1 MTNPKKNRKV
11 FNIILAIVLAVG
23 VWLYVINVENPTGT
37 VPIRDIPVS
46 LVGEDSLAERGLMV
60 TDQSRDSVNLKLSGR
75 RKTLMKLNR
84 KNLTLELD
92 VSTITSEGEH
102 TISCRASFPNN
113 IGTDNVS
120 VSDWE
125 DLRVTVTVEK
135 QETKEIPVRGEF
147 IGTEAENCLAGAVS
161 TDPETITLTGPAEAL
176 DGVSYA
182 LATIGGKEVSD
193 TITETASV
201 VLMGPGSKPASR
213 KNITLDQETVDVTV
227 PVRQVV
233 ALPLTVTLTGG
244 DTTSAADVTVDISPK
259 NLTVVKEAG
268 ADLPQSI
275 SLGEIDLSNVLA
287 DTSYALPHPPAG
299 RRGGPGDQ
307 EVRFATVS
315 LSFDKV
321 KARQLET
328 KQITFTNVPKGWKAS
343 LVNATLSVWVR
354 GDPEQVENL
363 SADQIQV
370 TVDLSKAA
378 TEDELQRAAA
388 KVTLKEGAGEKV
400 SILGNHYS
408 VAFYLSKS

>member
-135 QETKEIPVRGEF
+135 QETKEIPVRGRVYWYRSGK
-147 IGTEAENCLAGAVS
+147 IAWLVPSAPTRRPLPSPA
-161 TDPETITLTGPAEAL
+161 PAEAL

-287 DTSYALPHPPAG
+287 DTSYALPIHLPDGVVAWG
-299 RRGGPGDQ
+299 Q

-328 KQITFTNVPKGWKAS
+328 KQITFTNVPEGWKAS

-354 GDPEQVENL
+354 GDPEQVEHL

-370 TVDLSKAA
+370 TVDLSKAGLPRTSFSGRRQSEPEGGGPERRSASWA
-378 TEDELQRAAA
+378 TTILWP
-388 KVTLKEGAGEKV
+388 
-400 SILGNHYS
+400 SI
-408 VAFYLSKS
+408 

>member
-1 MTNPKKNRKV
+1 MTDPKKNRKV
-11 FNIILAIVLAVG
+11 FNIILAVILAVG

-46 LVGEDSLAERGLMV
+46 LMGEDALAERGLMV
-60 TDQSRDSVNLKLSGR
+60 TDQSQDSVSLKLSGR
-75 RKTLMKLNR
+75 RKTLMKLTR
-84 KNLTLELD
+84 KNITLELD

-102 TISCRASFPNN
+102 TLSCRASFPNN
-113 IGTDNVS
+113 VGTDNVS

-161 TDPETITLTGPAEAL
+161 TDPETLTLTGPAEAL

-182 LATIGGKEVSD
+182 LASVGGKELSD
-193 TITETASV
+193 TITESASV
-201 VLMGPGSKPASR
+201 VLMGPDSKPASR
-213 KNITLDQETVDVTV
+213 KNITLDKETVAVTV

-244 DTTSAADVTVDISPK
+244 DTSSAADVSVEISPK
-259 NLTVVKEAG
+259 NITVVKDAG
-268 ADLPQSI
+268 QDLPQSI
-275 SLGEIDLSNVLA
+275 SLGEIDLSDVLA
-287 DTSYALPHPPAG
+287 DTSYAIPIHLPEGVVAWG
-299 RRGGPGDQ
+299 Q

-315 LSFDKV
+315 LSFDEV
-321 KARQLET
+321 QARQLDT
-328 KQITFTNVPKGWKAS
+328 SNIRFTNVPDGWKAS
-343 LVNATLSVWVR
+343 LVNPTLSVWVR
-354 GDPEQVENL
+354 GDPEQVEAL

-378 TEDELQRAAA
+378 AGDKLQRAAA
-388 KVTLKEGAGEKV
+388 AVTLTDEAGDKV
-400 SILGNHYS
+400 SVLGSHYT
-408 VAFYLSKS
+408 VAFRLAKS

>member
-102 TISCRASFPNN
+102 ALSCRASFPNN

-161 TDPETITLTGPAEAL
+161 TDPETITLTGPRR
-176 DGVSYA
+176 
-182 LATIGGKEVSD
+182 
-193 TITETASV
+193 
-201 VLMGPGSKPASR
+201 GPGRRVLCPGHHR
-213 KNITLDQETVDVTV
+213 
-227 PVRQVV
+227 RQGSQRHHYGNGQRG
-233 ALPLTVTLTGG
+233 PYGSGQQTG
-244 DTTSAADVTVDISPK
+244 
-259 NLTVVKEAG
+259 
-268 ADLPQSI
+268 
-275 SLGEIDLSNVLA
+275 LA
-287 DTSYALPHPPAG
+287 EKHHP
-299 RRGGPGDQ
+299 GPGD
-307 EVRFATVS
+307 RRRHRPGPPSGGPA
-315 LSFDKV
+315 LD
-321 KARQLET
+321 RD
-328 KQITFTNVPKGWKAS
+328 PH
-343 LVNATLSVWVR
+343 R
-354 GDPEQVENL
+354 G
-363 SADQIQV
+363 
-370 TVDLSKAA
+370 
-378 TEDELQRAAA
+378 
-388 KVTLKEGAGEKV
+388 
-400 SILGNHYS
+400 
-408 VAFYLSKS
+408 

>member
-227 PVRQVV
+227 PVR
-233 ALPLTVTLTGG
+233 
-244 DTTSAADVTVDISPK
+244 
-259 NLTVVKEAG
+259 
-268 ADLPQSI
+268 
-275 SLGEIDLSNVLA
+275 
-287 DTSYALPHPPAG
+287 
-299 RRGGPGDQ
+299 
-307 EVRFATVS
+307 
-315 LSFDKV
+315 
-321 KARQLET
+321 
-328 KQITFTNVPKGWKAS
+328 
-343 LVNATLSVWVR
+343 
-354 GDPEQVENL
+354 
-363 SADQIQV
+363 
-370 TVDLSKAA
+370 
-378 TEDELQRAAA
+378 
-388 KVTLKEGAGEKV
+388 
-400 SILGNHYS
+400 
-408 VAFYLSKS
+408 

>member
-1 MTNPKKNRKV
+1 MTDPKKNRKV
-11 FNIILAIVLAVG
+11 FNIILAVILAVG

-37 VPIRDIPVS
+37 IPIRDIPVS
-46 LVGEDSLAERGLMV
+46 LVGEEDLAARGLMV
-60 TDQSRDSVNLKLSGR
+60 TDQSEDSVSLKLSGR
-75 RKTLMKLNR
+75 RKTLMKLTR
-84 KNLTLELD
+84 KNITLELD

-102 TISCRASFPNN
+102 TLSCRASFPNN

-161 TDPETITLTGPAEAL
+161 TDPETLTLTGPAEAL

-182 LATIGGKEVSD
+182 LASVGGKELSD
-193 TITETASV
+193 TITESASV
-201 VLMGPGSKPASR
+201 VLMGPDSKPASR
-213 KNITLDQETVDVTV
+213 KNITLDKENVAVTV

-244 DTTSAADVTVDISPK
+244 DTSSAADVSVEISPK
-259 NLTVVKEAG
+259 NITVVKDAG
-268 ADLPQSI
+268 QDLPQSI
-275 SLGEIDLSNVLA
+275 SLGEIDLSDVLA
-287 DTSYALPHPPAG
+287 DTSYAIPIHLPEGVVAWG
-299 RRGGPGDQ
+299 Q

-315 LSFDKV
+315 LSFDEV
-321 KARQLET
+321 QARQLDT
-328 KQITFTNVPKGWKAS
+328 SNIKFTNVPDGWKAS
-343 LVNATLSVWVR
+343 LVNPTLSVWVR
-354 GDPEQVENL
+354 GDPEQVEAL

-378 TEDELQRAAA
+378 AGDKLQRAAA
-388 KVTLKEGAGEKV
+388 AVTLTDEAGDKV
-400 SILGNHYS
+400 SVLGNHYT
-408 VAFYLSKS
+408 VAFRLAKS

>member
-287 DTSYALPHPPAG
+287 DTSYALPIHLPDGVVAWG
-299 RRGGPGDQ
+299 Q

-315 LSFDKV
+315 LSFDKGP
-321 KARQLET
+321 AAGDEADHLYQRPRRLEG
-328 KQITFTNVPKGWKAS
+328 QPGQ
-343 LVNATLSVWVR
+343 R
-354 GDPEQVENL
+354 HPERL
-363 SADQIQV
+363 GPGRS
-370 TVDLSKAA
+370 
-378 TEDELQRAAA
+378 
-388 KVTLKEGAGEKV
+388 GAGGAPERRPN
-400 SILGNHYS
+400 SSHCRFEQGRYRGRASAGRRQSEPEGGGRREGQHPGQPLFRGLL
-408 VAFYLSKS
+408 FE

>member
-193 TITETASV
+193 TITQQTGLAEKHHP
-201 VLMGPGSKPASR
+201 GPGDRRRHRPGPPSGGPA
-213 KNITLDQETVDVTV
+213 LDRDPHRGRHDLGRGCNGRHFPQE
-227 PVRQVV
+227 PHRRERGRGRP
-233 ALPLTVTLTGG
+233 APIHFPGG
-244 DTTSAADVTVDISPK
+244 DRPEQRPGRHFVCAS
-259 NLTVVKEAG
+259 
-268 ADLPQSI
+268 
-275 SLGEIDLSNVLA
+275 
-287 DTSYALPHPPAG
+287 HPPAG
-299 RRGGPGDQ
+299 RRGGLG
-307 EVRFATVS
+307 T
-315 LSFDKV
+315 
-321 KARQLET
+321 
-328 KQITFTNVPKGWKAS
+328 
-343 LVNATLSVWVR
+343 R
-354 GDPEQVENL
+354 GPLCHREPL
-363 SADQIQV
+363 
-370 TVDLSKAA
+370 L
-378 TEDELQRAAA
+378 
-388 KVTLKEGAGEKV
+388 
-400 SILGNHYS
+400 
-408 VAFYLSKS
+408 

>member
-1 MTNPKKNRKV
+1 M
-11 FNIILAIVLAVG
+11 
-23 VWLYVINVENPTGT
+23 
-37 VPIRDIPVS
+37 
-46 LVGEDSLAERGLMV
+46 
-60 TDQSRDSVNLKLSGR
+60 
-75 RKTLMKLNR
+75 
-84 KNLTLELD
+84 
-92 VSTITSEGEH
+92 
-102 TISCRASFPNN
+102 
-113 IGTDNVS
+113 
-120 VSDWE
+120 
-125 DLRVTVTVEK
+125 TVTVEK

-213 KNITLDQETVDVTV
+213 KNITLDRETVDVTV

-268 ADLPQSI
+268 ADLPESI

-287 DTSYALPHPPAG
+287 DTSYALPIHLPDGVVAWG
-299 RRGGPGDQ
+299 Q

-328 KQITFTNVPKGWKAS
+328 KQITFTNVPEGRKAS

-354 GDPEQVENL
+354 GDPEQVEHL

>member
-147 IGTEAENCLAGAVS
+147 IGTEA
-161 TDPETITLTGPAEAL
+161 
-176 DGVSYA
+176 
-182 LATIGGKEVSD
+182 
-193 TITETASV
+193 
-201 VLMGPGSKPASR
+201 
-213 KNITLDQETVDVTV
+213 
-227 PVRQVV
+227 
-233 ALPLTVTLTGG
+233 
-244 DTTSAADVTVDISPK
+244 
-259 NLTVVKEAG
+259 
-268 ADLPQSI
+268 
-275 SLGEIDLSNVLA
+275 
-287 DTSYALPHPPAG
+287 
-299 RRGGPGDQ
+299 
-307 EVRFATVS
+307 
-315 LSFDKV
+315 
-321 KARQLET
+321 
-328 KQITFTNVPKGWKAS
+328 
-343 LVNATLSVWVR
+343 
-354 GDPEQVENL
+354 
-363 SADQIQV
+363 
-370 TVDLSKAA
+370 
-378 TEDELQRAAA
+378 
-388 KVTLKEGAGEKV
+388 
-400 SILGNHYS
+400 
-408 VAFYLSKS
+408 

>member
-268 ADLPQSI
+268 ADLPESI

-287 DTSYALPHPPAG
+287 DTSYALPIHLPDGVVAWG
-299 RRGGPGDQ
+299 Q
-307 EVRFATVS
+307 EARFATVS

-328 KQITFTNVPKGWKAS
+328 KQITFTNVPEGWKAS

-354 GDPEQVENL
+354 GDPEQVEHL

-378 TEDELQRAAA
+378 AEDELQRAAA
-388 KVTLKEGAGEKV
+388 KVSLKEGAGEKV

>member
-1 MTNPKKNRKV
+1 M
-11 FNIILAIVLAVG
+11 
-23 VWLYVINVENPTGT
+23 
-37 VPIRDIPVS
+37 
-46 LVGEDSLAERGLMV
+46 
-60 TDQSRDSVNLKLSGR
+60 
-75 RKTLMKLNR
+75 
-84 KNLTLELD
+84 
-92 VSTITSEGEH
+92 
-102 TISCRASFPNN
+102 
-113 IGTDNVS
+113 
-120 VSDWE
+120 
-125 DLRVTVTVEK
+125 
-135 QETKEIPVRGEF
+135 
-147 IGTEAENCLAGAVS
+147 
-161 TDPETITLTGPAEAL
+161 
-176 DGVSYA
+176 
-182 LATIGGKEVSD
+182 
-193 TITETASV
+193 
-201 VLMGPGSKPASR
+201 
-213 KNITLDQETVDVTV
+213 
-227 PVRQVV
+227 
-233 ALPLTVTLTGG
+233 TLTGG

-287 DTSYALPHPPAG
+287 DTSYALPIHLPDGVVAWG
-299 RRGGPGDQ
+299 Q

-328 KQITFTNVPKGWKAS
+328 KQITFTNVPEGWKAS

-354 GDPEQVENL
+354 GDPEQVEHL

-388 KVTLKEGAGEKV
+388 KVSLKEGAGEKV

>member
-11 FNIILAIVLAVG
+11 FNIILAIILAVG

-60 TDQSRDSVNLKLSGR
+60 TDQSQDSVSLKLSGR

-102 TISCRASFPNN
+102 TLSCRASFPNN
-113 IGTDNVS
+113 VGTDNVS

-147 IGTEAENCLAGAVS
+147 IGTEADNCLAGAVS

-182 LATIGGKEVSD
+182 LASVGGKEVSD
-193 TITETASV
+193 TVTESVSV
-201 VLMGPGSKPASR
+201 VLMDPDGKPASR
-213 KNITLDQETVDVTV
+213 KNITLDKETVAVTI

-244 DTTSAADVTVDISPK
+244 DTSSAADVSVEISPK
-259 NLTVVKEAG
+259 SITVVKDPE

-275 SLGEIDLSNVLA
+275 SLGEIDLSDVLA
-287 DTSYALPHPPAG
+287 DTSYAIPIHLPDGVVAWG
-299 RRGGPGDQ
+299 K

-315 LSFDKV
+315 LSFDEV

-328 KQITFTNVPKGWKAS
+328 GNITFTNVPKGWKAS
-343 LVNATLSVWVR
+343 LVNKTLSVWVR
-354 GDPEQVENL
+354 GDPEQVEDL
-363 SADQIQV
+363 RADQIKV
-370 TVDLSKAA
+370 TVDLSEA
-378 TEDELQRAAA
+378 TAGDKLQRAAA
-388 KVTLKEGAGEKV
+388 TVTLTDEAGEKV
-400 SILGNHYS
+400 SVLGSHYT
-408 VAFYLSKS
+408 VAFRLTKS

>member
-11 FNIILAIVLAVG
+11 FNIILAIILAVG

-60 TDQSRDSVNLKLSGR
+60 TDQSQDSVSLKLSGR

-102 TISCRASFPNN
+102 TLSCRASFPNN
-113 IGTDNVS
+113 VGTDNVS

-147 IGTEAENCLAGAVS
+147 IGTEADNCLAGAVS
-161 TDPETITLTGPAEAL
+161 TDPETITMTGPAEAL

-182 LATIGGKEVSD
+182 LASVGGKEVSD
-193 TITETASV
+193 TVTESVSV
-201 VLMGPGSKPASR
+201 VLMGPDGKPASR
-213 KNITLDQETVDVTV
+213 KNITLDKETVAVTI

-244 DTTSAADVTVDISPK
+244 DTSSAADVSVEISPK
-259 NLTVVKEAG
+259 SITVVKDPE

-275 SLGEIDLSNVLA
+275 SLGEIDLSDVLA
-287 DTSYALPHPPAG
+287 DTSYAIPIHLPDGVVAWG
-299 RRGGPGDQ
+299 K

-315 LSFDKV
+315 LSFDEV

-328 KQITFTNVPKGWKAS
+328 GNITFTNVPKGWKAS
-343 LVNATLSVWVR
+343 LVNKTLSVWVR
-354 GDPEQVENL
+354 GDPEQVEDL
-363 SADQIQV
+363 RADQIKV
-370 TVDLSKAA
+370 TVDLSEA
-378 TEDELQRAAA
+378 TAGDKLQRAAA
-388 KVTLKEGAGEKV
+388 TVTLTDEAGEKV
-400 SILGNHYS
+400 SVLGSHYT
-408 VAFYLSKS
+408 VAFRLTKS

>member
-1 MTNPKKNRKV
+1 MTDPKKNRKV
-11 FNIILAIVLAVG
+11 FNIILAVILAVG

-46 LVGEDSLAERGLMV
+46 LMGEDALAERGLMV
-60 TDQSRDSVNLKLSGR
+60 TDQSQDSVSLKLSGR
-75 RKTLMKLNR
+75 RKTLMKLTR
-84 KNLTLELD
+84 KNITLELD

-102 TISCRASFPNN
+102 TLSCRASFPNN
-113 IGTDNVS
+113 VGTDNVS

-161 TDPETITLTGPAEAL
+161 TDPETLTLTGPAEAL

-182 LATIGGKEVSD
+182 LASVGGKELSD
-193 TITETASV
+193 TITESASV
-201 VLMGPGSKPASR
+201 VLMGPDSKPASR
-213 KNITLDQETVDVTV
+213 KNITLDKETVAVTV

-244 DTTSAADVTVDISPK
+244 DTSSAADVSVEISPK
-259 NLTVVKEAG
+259 NITVVKDAG
-268 ADLPQSI
+268 QDLPQSI
-275 SLGEIDLSNVLA
+275 SLGEIDLSDVLA
-287 DTSYALPHPPAG
+287 DTSYAIPIHLPEGVVAWG
-299 RRGGPGDQ
+299 Q

-315 LSFDKV
+315 LSFDEV
-321 KARQLET
+321 QARQLDT
-328 KQITFTNVPKGWKAS
+328 SNIQFTNVPDGWKAS
-343 LVNATLSVWVR
+343 LVNPTLSVWVR
-354 GDPEQVENL
+354 GDPEQVEAL

-378 TEDELQRAAA
+378 AGDKLQRAAA
-388 KVTLKEGAGEKV
+388 AVTLTDEAGDKV
-400 SILGNHYS
+400 SVLGSHYT
-408 VAFYLSKS
+408 VAFRLAKS

>member
-161 TDPETITLTGPAEAL
+161 TDPETITRPW
-176 DGVSYA
+176 
-182 LATIGGKEVSD
+182 
-193 TITETASV
+193 TACP
-201 VLMGPGSKPASR
+201 MPWP
-213 KNITLDQETVDVTV
+213 
-227 PVRQVV
+227 P
-233 ALPLTVTLTGG
+233 
-244 DTTSAADVTVDISPK
+244 SAARKSATPLRK
-259 NLTVVKEAG
+259 RPAW
-268 ADLPQSI
+268 
-275 SLGEIDLSNVLA
+275 SLWG
-287 DTSYALPHPPAG
+287 
-299 RRGGPGDQ
+299 
-307 EVRFATVS
+307 
-315 LSFDKV
+315 
-321 KARQLET
+321 
-328 KQITFTNVPKGWKAS
+328 
-343 LVNATLSVWVR
+343 
-354 GDPEQVENL
+354 
-363 SADQIQV
+363 
-370 TVDLSKAA
+370 
-378 TEDELQRAAA
+378 RAANRPRG
-388 KVTLKEGAGEKV
+388 KTSPWTKRP
-400 SILGNHYS
+400 
-408 VAFYLSKS
+408 